1 MIAIFEWDQQR
12 IHSNDGWMD
21 GWMMEIILFFENNQ
35 GMGNHE
41 SQLSGGNPKSKR
53 VLRREIKD

>member
-1 MIAIFEWDQQR
+1 
-12 IHSNDGWMD
+12 MD

-41 SQLSGGNPKSKR
+41 SQLTGGNPKSKR